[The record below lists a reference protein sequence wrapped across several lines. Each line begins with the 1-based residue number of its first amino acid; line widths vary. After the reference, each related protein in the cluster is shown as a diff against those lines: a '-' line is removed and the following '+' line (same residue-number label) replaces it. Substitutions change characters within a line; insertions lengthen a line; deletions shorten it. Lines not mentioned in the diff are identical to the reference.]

1 MKNENSVSIVIRQHR
16 FSEKLNSLNNIKKS
30 DLFVK
35 KTINY
40 ILEATEIIKSKI
52 KNPKFY
58 IFSNDIQ
65 NLNNLLDEDCFT
77 IINHKD
83 NKPINDFYL
92 STMCR
97 HFIVGPSTFH
107 WWSAYLS
114 DNSNKIC
121 IRPDDKIQFS
131 SNENIYPDEW
141 LKIKV

>member
-1 MKNENSVSIVIRQHR
+1 
-16 FSEKLNSLNNIKKS
+16 
-30 DLFVK
+30 
-35 KTINY
+35 
-40 ILEATEIIKSKI
+40 
-52 KNPKFY
+52 
-58 IFSNDIQ
+58 
-65 NLNNLLDEDCFT
+65 
-77 IINHKD
+77 
-83 NKPINDFYL
+83 
-92 STMCR
+92 MCR